1 MLNLRSVSLLVLSK
15 LVMMNAQ
22 KVKVALV
29 QDPPVFLNL
38 EKTIDKMKDLTN
50 HASSNEAKI
59 IVFPETWLPGYPVW
73 IDDAPKAALWDYP
86 PAKRLYQYLT
96 ENSVE
101 IPGEDFFRLQ
111 KIVKDAAAYVVIGIH
126 ERYGGTL
133 YNTTIYFEP
142 SGDYKIHRKLTP
154 TYTERLIWGMGDGS
168 TLNVL
173 ETPYGVLGG
182 LICWEH
188 WMPLARAAM
197 HAKHEVIHT
206 AQYPMVHERHQIA
219 SRQYAFEGQCFVLA
233 SGCVL
238 TKKDALDG
246 FESLETGDKEV
257 FGLLESMRNE
267 KLQRGGSAIIAPD
280 ISYIVE
286 PTFDQSGIIYG
297 YLDLSLA
304 KQGNLLL
311 DTDGHY
317 SRPDVFNLKVNT
329 KENRNVVFEEDE

>member
-1 MLNLRSVSLLVLSK
+1 MK
-15 LVMMNAQ
+15 AQ
-22 KVKVALV
+22 KIIAALI
-29 QDPPVFLNL
+29 QEPPIFLNL
-38 EKTIDKMKDLTN
+38 SETIKKVETLTRES
-50 HASSNEAKI
+50 AARGAKI
-59 IVFPETWLPGYPVW
+59 IVFPETWLPGYPIW
-73 IDDAPKAALWDYP
+73 IDDAPNAALWDYP

-96 ENSVE
+96 ENSLK
-101 IPGEDFFRLQ
+101 IPGEEFLQ
-111 KIVKDAAAYVVIGIH
+111 LREIVKSSEAYVVIGVN
-126 ERYGGTL
+126 ESDGGTL

-142 SGDYKIHRKLTP
+142 NGDYKIHRKLMP

-197 HAKHEVIHT
+197 HSKHEIIHT
-206 AQYPMVHERHQIA
+206 AQYPTVHERHQIA

-238 TKKDALDG
+238 TKKDALEG
-246 FESLETGDKEV
+246 FESLETRDQEAYD
-257 FGLLESMRNE
+257 LLESMRNE
-267 KLQRGGSAIIAPD
+267 KLQRGGSTIVAPD
-280 ISYIVE
+280 ISYVVE
-286 PTFDQSGIIYG
+286 PVFDRAGIVYG
-297 YLDLSLA
+297 DLDLSLA

-317 SRPDVFNLKVNT
+317 SRPDVFSLTVNT
-329 KENRNVVFEEDE
+329 KKNQNVVFEKSE